1 MVTLLQLLLKL
12 KGWDRKLLPKGNH
25 FTIKYFPAG
34 FSFSNGFLMQNQ
46 KSFKLDYF
54 LSRLPHFLIHTDTR
68 QASKK
73 IARKKVFSVRQKYY
87 VKPIFH
93 QMDPHLLNPE
103 KRQKMSKNIKKHQK
117 TAKNTKNLNF
127 YKSWTLSINILAS
140 P

>member
-1 MVTLLQLLLKL
+1 MFLVPKKVDNTDKKSLQKIVILLQLLLKL

-54 LSRLPHFLIHTDTR
+54 LSRLPHFLIHTDTS

-73 IARKKVFSVRQKYY
+73 NARKKSFFREAKILRETNFS
-87 VKPIFH
+87 P
-93 QMDPHLLNPE
+93 NA
-103 KRQKMSKNIKKHQK
+103 N
-117 TAKNTKNLNF
+117 
-127 YKSWTLSINILAS
+127 
-140 P
+140 

>member
-73 IARKKVFSVRQKYY
+73 KKKKCKKKSFFREAKILRKTNFS
-87 VKPIFH
+87 PNG
-93 QMDPHLLNPE
+93 PNA
-103 KRQKMSKNIKKHQK
+103 N
-117 TAKNTKNLNF
+117 
-127 YKSWTLSINILAS
+127 
-140 P
+140 